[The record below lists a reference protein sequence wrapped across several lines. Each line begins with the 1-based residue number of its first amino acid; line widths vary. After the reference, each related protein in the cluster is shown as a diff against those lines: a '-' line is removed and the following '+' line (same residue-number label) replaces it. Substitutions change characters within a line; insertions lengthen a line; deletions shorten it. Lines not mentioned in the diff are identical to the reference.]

1 MVDRYELAAQFKVG
15 QLVRVNDN
23 IDRTT
28 RRHGEDHEGKMRG
41 MIGKTFKISSVG
53 DDRIRF
59 KNFMWAPEDLTYV
72 SEDLEP
78 LPLPK
83 TNFLFDPKEII

>member
-1 MVDRYELAAQFKVG
+1 MADRYELAAQFKVG

-41 MIGKTFKISSVG
+41 MIGRTFKITST
-53 DDRIRF
+53 DTDRIRF
-59 KNFMWAPEDLTYV
+59 KGFMWAPEDLTDV
-72 SEDLEP
+72 SEDMEP

-83 TNFLFDPKEII
+83 TNFLFDPKELL